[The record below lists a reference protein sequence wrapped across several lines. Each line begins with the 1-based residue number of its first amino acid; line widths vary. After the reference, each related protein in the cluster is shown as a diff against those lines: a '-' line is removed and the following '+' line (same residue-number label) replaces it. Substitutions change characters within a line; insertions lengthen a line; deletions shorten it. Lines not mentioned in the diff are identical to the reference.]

1 MDELTASAR
10 KAEAER
16 LRQVLKCSEA
26 KHLPHLAE
34 HLAFETDETAKSC
47 LKILKIAVA
56 DSQATPARP

>member
-10 KAEAER
+10 KEEAER
-16 LRQVLKCSEA
+16 LRKVLKCSEA
-26 KHLPHLAE
+26 KQMPALAE